1 MYVETWED
9 QDQVE
14 QNDENFDRSY
24 ENENAKVNVKTI
36 KLGVS
41 FYLGV

>member
-9 QDQVE
+9 QDQVD
-14 QNDENFDRSY
+14 QNDDKSN
-24 ENENAKVNVKTI
+24 ENENAKVNVKI
-36 KLGVS
+36 IELGVS

>member
-9 QDQVE
+9 QDQV
-14 QNDENFDRSY
+14 DENFDRSN

-36 KLGVS
+36 DLGVS